1 MRDYL
6 TDKNKLL
13 KIENTFLKKKLELL
27 REVAENKTIGATKM
41 LLLKIIDDKG
51 RCMTISEIAELD
63 FVNCSISTLKKYI
76 SRAEFDKF
84 RAEHSWYVNRAFRD
98 MLRKVLKK
106 DVKKV

>member
-13 KIENTFLKKKLELL
+13 KLENTFLKKKLEMIK
-27 REVAENKTIGATKM
+27 EVVENKAIGSTKILM
-41 LLLKIIDDKG
+41 LKILDDKG
-51 RCMTISEIAELD
+51 KAMSISEIAELD

-76 SRAEFDKF
+76 SRAEFNKF

-106 DVKKV
+106 DDKKV